1 MQTVSNTYRIP
12 WELDPAIEPYFAGL
26 NPCILDI
33 EATGLAPVSSEL
45 VMCAM
50 LIPTAQGIQITQ
62 YFAESLDEEN
72 VVLQKILDFLKDHMI
87 DMLVTYNGL
96 TYDIPYINKR
106 LEILGIDSSVRLYN
120 FDLYRF
126 FRFYTVLKNQL
137 PSLSQNSI
145 EEFYGILQD
154 RIDTI
159 DGGIFPDH
167 YALYQQNH
175 SETLLDQMYT
185 HNREDVYQLFKI
197 LNYASRD
204 GFSALLNSG
213 DIHSAMCNMGFP
225 SSQGQMLIEPYI
237 KGDSLIIA
245 GKQLLLN
252 TSLAYFEDG
261 KTVILD
267 KQSNNYQITVPLCHR
282 ASDVYVDAVELGV
295 FEDWPSQELINGFI
309 ILSQDGQKNN
319 AAIAALSKLI
329 VDKAIAKYHPIH

>member
-1 MQTVSNTYRIP
+1 MQTVTNNYKIP
-12 WELDPAIEPYFAGL
+12 WIWDSALEQYFGSL

-33 EATGLAPVSSEL
+33 EATGLAPMSSEL

-62 YFAESLDEEN
+62 YFAESLDEEGI
-72 VVLQKILDFLKDHMI
+72 VLQKILEFLDDHMI
-87 DMLVTYNGL
+87 DMLISYNGL

-106 LEILGIDSSVRLYN
+106 LEILGIDSSISLYN

-145 EEFYGILQD
+145 EEYYGILQD
-154 RIDTI
+154 RRDTI
-159 DGGIFPDH
+159 DGGIFPEH
-167 YALYQQNH
+167 YATYQQNR
-175 SETLLDQMYT
+175 SELLLEQMYT

-197 LNYASRD
+197 FNYASRD

-213 DIHSAMCNMGFP
+213 DIHFAISNIGFP
-225 SSQGQMLIEPYI
+225 SSHGEMLIEPYI
-237 KGDSLIIA
+237 KGDSLVIT
-245 GKQLLLN
+245 GKQLLLH

-261 KTVILD
+261 KSVILD
-267 KQSNNYQITVPLCHR
+267 KQANNYQITVPLHR
-282 ASDVYVDAVELGV
+282 RGLDIYVDAVLLGV
-295 FEDWPSQELINGFI
+295 FEDWPSQELVNGFI

-319 AAIAALSKLI
+319 AAIAALSKLL
-329 VDKAIAKYHPIH
+329 VDKTIAKYHPIH